1 MTLDYHNKEVMNS
14 LSSMY
19 LKLIYRVEGY
29 ALLGNEIW
37 KALRQGDI
45 SEIVR
50 LHNIVIANITY
61 DDFTSNR
68 NEFWYRSMFVML
80 LRGAGI
86 ISYSEP
92 HTSRG
97 RADVVLQFNNLEIML
112 DFKFTKD
119 SSEVEEKKLKGL
131 EQLQEM
137 A

>member
-1 MTLDYHNKEVMNS
+1 MLYYSTEKLWTP
-14 LSSMY
+14 SSMY

-50 LHNIVIANITY
+50 LYNVAIANIAY
-61 DDFTSNR
+61 DDFIGNR

-86 ISYSEP
+86 ISYS
-92 HTSRG
+92 
-97 RADVVLQFNNLEIML
+97 
-112 DFKFTKD
+112 
-119 SSEVEEKKLKGL
+119 
-131 EQLQEM
+131 
-137 A
+137 